1 MVSANQYPKF
11 LKFPDGKRIVKIFSA
26 TQFEEY
32 SVMGKYTFYHL
43 NEAKTHTDR
52 IYVMDLM
59 ENSQLLVLTEEE
71 FELFKDQ
78 LLAGFPLQP
87 M

>member
-1 MVSANQYPKF
+1 MVNNQYPKF

-52 IYVMDLM
+52 IYVLDLI
-59 ENSQLLVLTEEE
+59 ENVQLQSLNEEE
-71 FELFKDQ
+71 FETFKAQ
-78 LLAGFPLQP
+78 LLAVFPLKS

>member
-1 MVSANQYPKF
+1 MVNLQYPKF

-32 SVMGKYTFYHL
+32 SVLGKYTFYHL
-43 NEAKTHTDR
+43 NEAKTHADR
-52 IYVMDLM
+52 IYVMDLV
-59 ENSQLLVLTEEE
+59 ENSQLDVLSEENY
-71 FELFKDQ
+71 ELLKAE
-78 LLAGFPLQP
+78 LLNGFPLKS